1 MYFFDS
7 FPEKV
12 DWSPKKVD
20 SLKEDAK
27 ILHSFDICKFAI
39 KPIPLTFE
47 NYLLY
52 WYTCAGVRIP
62 RLRCGR
68 NVL

>member
-1 MYFFDS
+1 M
-7 FPEKV
+7 
-12 DWSPKKVD
+12 
-20 SLKEDAK
+20 KEDAK

-62 RLRCGR
+62 RFKCGR